1 MKDSRFPLLLRSDV
15 NIYAPHTRAADM
27 YYIDHVIE
35 PNHRSIEDI
44 QFKMEKINTD
54 IDKHKMDEHKMDKI
68 DIDINEL
75 TMDVKIFEYKKEYL
89 LPKDYIILNTIK
101 ERLKKLTNGNFIH
114 N

>member
-15 NIYAPHTRAADM
+15 NIYAPQTRVTDM
-27 YYIDHVIE
+27 YYIDHVIV
-35 PNHRSIEDI
+35 PNRRPIEDI
-44 QFKMEKINTD
+44 QFKMDKIDKD

-75 TMDVKIFEYKKEYL
+75 TMDVKKTIEKEYL
-89 LPKDYIILNTIK
+89 LPTDYIILNTIK
-101 ERLKKLTNGNFIH
+101 EWLKELTNGNFIY